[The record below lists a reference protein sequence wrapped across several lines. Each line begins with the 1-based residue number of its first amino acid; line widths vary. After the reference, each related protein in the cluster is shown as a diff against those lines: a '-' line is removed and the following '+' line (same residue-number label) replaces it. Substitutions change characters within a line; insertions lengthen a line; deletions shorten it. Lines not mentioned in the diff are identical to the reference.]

1 MSHRSSFP
9 ALIRRAYADA
19 RTINFPPLPL
29 LHTTGLAAAAANNL
43 IINRLAPQR
52 ALPILTTALSDLDSS
67 ILPLSGPERQRRIG
81 ILNKLGEVCE
91 KLGDDKGVEDY
102 LGRAVTE
109 GLKGIVEAR
118 REAAAATQNGG
129 KKSADKGVADEL
141 EDVVMPKWLSKT
153 DVAAVCDSLGQY
165 YMRKEKPE

>member
-1 MSHRSSFP
+1 VH
-9 ALIRRAYADA
+9 RAYADA
-19 RTINFPPLPL
+19 RAIFPRLPL

-43 IINRLAPQR
+43 IDHRLAPQR

-67 ILPLSGPERQRRIG
+67 VLPLTGEERRRRIG

-91 KLGDDKGVEDY
+91 KLGDDQGVEDY

-118 REAAAATQNGG
+118 REAAAAAQKREKPASKG
-129 KKSADKGVADEL
+129 SAEEL

-153 DVAAVCDSLGQY
+153 DVAACCDSLGQY
-165 YMRKEKPE
+165 YMRKQKPE